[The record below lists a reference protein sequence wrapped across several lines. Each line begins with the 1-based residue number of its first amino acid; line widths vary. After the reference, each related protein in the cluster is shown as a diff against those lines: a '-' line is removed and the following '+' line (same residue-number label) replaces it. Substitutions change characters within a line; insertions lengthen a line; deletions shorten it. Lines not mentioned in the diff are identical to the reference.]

1 MSDTIDYY
9 FSLASPW
16 AYLGHAPFMDMAKR
30 HGFGVNFKP
39 VFLPNVFEET
49 GGLVLPKRHP
59 VRQRYRLVEMQRW
72 RDRRGVPLTIHPKF
86 WPFDCQFADRTV
98 LAVAM
103 TGHDPGGY
111 LGLAFAGVWA
121 NDLNLADKA
130 VLEGLLRRAGHD
142 PAAILAAAD
151 SGPVTAAYQ
160 RHVTE
165 AIEAG
170 VIGSP
175 CYVRK
180 GEVFWGQDRLD
191 LLEDAVRSGRDGYRP
206 V

>member
-16 AYLGHAPFMDMAKR
+16 AYLGHAPFMAMRER
-30 HGFGVNFKP
+30 HGLTVNFKP
-39 VFLPNVFEET
+39 VVLPKVFEQT

-86 WPFDCQFADRTV
+86 WPFDFQFADRTV
-98 LAVAM
+98 LATAM
-103 TGHDPGGY
+103 TGHDPADY
-111 LGLAFAGVWA
+111 LGLCFAGVWA
-121 NDLNLADKA
+121 HDLNLADKS
-130 VLEGLLRRAGHD
+130 VLEGLLRRAGLD
-142 PAAILAAAD
+142 AAAILAAAD
-151 SGPVTAAYQ
+151 SAPVIAAYD
-160 RHVTE
+160 RHVE
-165 AIEAG
+165 DAVAAD

-191 LLEDAVRSGRDGYRP
+191 LLEDAIASGRGGYAP